1 MHAESEDNWM
11 MIPNDVIGT
20 GHTHTG
26 YSSSVRVIAVHTYIS
41 YVRRVL
47 TLYW

>member
-20 GHTHTG
+20 HTQ
-26 YSSSVRVIAVHTYIS
+26 VIVVV
-41 YVRRVL
+41 YV
-47 TLYW
+47 